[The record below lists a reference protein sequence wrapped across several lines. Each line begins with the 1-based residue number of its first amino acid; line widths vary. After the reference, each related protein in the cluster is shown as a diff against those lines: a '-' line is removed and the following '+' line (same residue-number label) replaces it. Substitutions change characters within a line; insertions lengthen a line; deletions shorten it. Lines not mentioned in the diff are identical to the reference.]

1 MKFVAFTLCTLAL
14 GATAAQADIINRR
27 NQCARWEYI
36 PASDALGSPETALL
50 FCNDEDRTWLS
61 LRIECRPD
69 EKRLAITYQPGFS
82 YAKPTKQQPAI
93 ALGTEES
100 LPPSADPEEVIAD
113 FSAIPLEDA
122 PTVNNLQT
130 IDAPGAKEMIFFDF
144 KSFGYTSVA
153 YFGGNDDWQFFEPEP
168 LSPVFSRLITG
179 NYADISLLATG
190 TTERL
195 PLRGSSKAL
204 RPLVESCRKA
214 KRKG

>member
-1 MKFVAFTLCTLAL
+1 MKFVAFTLCTLVL

-36 PASDALGSPETALL
+36 PASEALGSPETALL
-50 FCNDEDRTWLS
+50 FCNEEDRTWLS

-69 EKRLAITYQPGFS
+69 EKRLAITYQPGFP
-82 YAKPTKQQPAI
+82 YDKPRNQTPAVT
-93 ALGTEES
+93 LGTEEVAAA
-100 LPPSADPEEVIAD
+100 PADPKEVIAD
-113 FSAIPLEDA
+113 FSAIPLEGDPVA
-122 PTVNNLQT
+122 DDLKTTPKEV
-130 IDAPGAKEMIFFDF
+130 AKEMIFFDF
-144 KSFGYTSVA
+144 RSFGYTSVA

-204 RPLVESCRKA
+204 RPLVESCRIA